1 MSTTVTTGS
10 PTTTQL
16 RRSLISSQGLLE
28 GLIDGLPV
36 GVVLL
41 DAQGKVVLF
50 NAYEERLA
58 LRRRED
64 VIGKAF
70 FEVVAPCTNVRE
82 LGGAFREKVA
92 LGTLDERVDFQ
103 FKLEYLPRPR
113 DVRIVL
119 RSFSMGQERFA
130 AFVVEDVTERRRLE
144 RERDEFYS
152 VLIHDLRGDLSGVLG
167 YAALL
172 AEGSLGPVSAGQQDA
187 ALTIREAGGRMND
200 KITAALREYR
210 ASREGGATLRREPVN
225 LHALVLSS
233 LAISRPSAG
242 ARGVSLVY
250 EGAAEGEEFPERAV
264 ATLGDVDRLGALV
277 DNLITNA
284 IKYARARVVVALEER
299 GDDVRLT
306 VRDDGPGIAEA
317 YRERVFEGRFQAPG
331 SLPGNGLGLYS
342 VRHTAEAHGGGARAG
357 AAPEGGASIE
367 VVLPRLK
374 LELPGGGHQLVGA

>member
-1 MSTTVTTGS
+1 MIHPQETGA
-10 PTTTQL
+10 P
-16 RRSLISSQGLLE
+16 RRRALSASQGLLE

-41 DAQGKVVLF
+41 DREGKVVLF

-64 VIGKAF
+64 VIGRSF

-82 LGGAFREKVA
+82 LGGAFREKA
-92 LGTLDERVDFQ
+92 AAGALDERVDFR

-119 RSFSMGQERFA
+119 RSFTLGDEPFA

-152 VLIHDLRGDLSGVLG
+152 ILVHDLRGDLSGVLG
-167 YAALL
+167 YASLLADGSFGPVTDRQKEAALL
-172 AEGSLGPVSAGQQDA
+172 V
-187 ALTIREAGGRMND
+187 REAGGRMND
-200 KITAALREYR
+200 KIAAALREHR
-210 ASREGGATLRREPVN
+210 ARQEGGALHRREPVN
-225 LHALVLSS
+225 MHALVLST
-233 LAISRPSAG
+233 LALARPGAG
-242 ARGVSLVY
+242 ARGVRLVY

-277 DNLITNA
+277 DNLVTNA
-284 IKYARARVVVALEER
+284 VKYARGLVVIALDEE
-299 GDDVRLT
+299 GDEVRLR

-331 SLPGNGLGLYS
+331 SLPGHGLGLYS
-342 VRHTAEAHGGGARAG
+342 VRQTAAAHGGRAWAG
-357 AAPEGGASIE
+357 AAPEGGAALE
-367 VVLPRLK
+367 VALPRLR
-374 LELPGGGHQLVGA
+374 LE